1 MEKKI
6 FALTHVLLHFF
17 LIFLD
22 FPPMKQVLTFPIV
35 EDLLT
40 SEKLILIYTLL
51 YLFIPSF
58 CKHLL
63 STQFVP
69 GLVRRVRKSIDQI
82 SSYSGGTVF
91 PEGWTDWET
100 DNYS

>member
-1 MEKKI
+1 
-6 FALTHVLLHFF
+6 
-17 LIFLD
+17 
-22 FPPMKQVLTFPIV
+22 MKQVLTFPIV

-63 STQFVP
+63 KHPVLARPSE
-69 GLVRRVRKSIDQI
+69 KSEESIDQI